1 MEASQN
7 GVPGDRAAPFV
18 RLESKFDIV
27 PAPILLQATKVN
39 TAWDYGPKYRNA
51 TQDPVQL
58 SHVLNYLH
66 LPTVLKDAQ
75 EHHIH

>member
-51 TQDPVQL
+51 TQDPVQ
-58 SHVLNYLH
+58 VLPKCFSKFSLNMH
-66 LPTVLKDAQ
+66 NPM
-75 EHHIH
+75 